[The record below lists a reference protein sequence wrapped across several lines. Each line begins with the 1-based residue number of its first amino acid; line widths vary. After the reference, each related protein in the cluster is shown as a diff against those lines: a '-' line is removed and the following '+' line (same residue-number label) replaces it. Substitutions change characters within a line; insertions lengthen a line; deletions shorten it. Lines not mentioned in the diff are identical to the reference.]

1 MNQRQT
7 AEESAQTPRLSPG
20 KSSGPNQCK
29 GGPVVLAISLFA
41 MLLGLF
47 VLIGVILANFESDRH
62 KQQEIE
68 RVQQALDGM
77 KASLVSR
84 LYANIYKVSTVK
96 ALVAMN
102 PDLTQDDFA
111 RAMEVQFRGEND
123 LRNIGLARDMVIQ
136 FMYPIKGNE
145 AAVGLDYRTL
155 PDQFEAVDLARRVN
169 KIVLAGPLALVQG
182 GEGIVARI
190 PISRKDA
197 DSGREEFWGM
207 ASVVMNCNE
216 MFAGAGIREERD
228 GLRIAIRGRDAL
240 GARGDVFFGDPQ
252 VFENAPLTRVMEL
265 PYGSWQIAA
274 VPSAGWLSS
283 PIVFTPL
290 MWLYILGSA
299 TVLSFTAFIVF
310 LLHKRE
316 RIENERKTLTRSLE
330 VFLKQTTD
338 FVYYKDINSRF
349 IFCSQTLAD
358 ITNHAHWKEMVGKH
372 DFEVFPH
379 DTATIYNEEEKP
391 VFNEGK
397 PILNKVNPYY
407 KENGE
412 TGYVQTNKWPV
423 FDDKQKVSGIF
434 GISRDITEHKK
445 AVEDLENERNL
456 FAAGPV
462 FTMEWSPENHGRW
475 SIRYASSNVEQI
487 LGYSPEEMQHLN
499 FLYTEIIHPHDV
511 EGIVNELRHNIA
523 NHIDSFETSYRLR
536 TKAGHYLWTYDFT
549 LLVRDEEGTLTGIRS
564 YMYDQSA
571 RKQAEEALRLAEERL
586 EKTAYELTENI
597 PIGTYTMVQPPQGGM
612 ARFAFMSS
620 RFLELT
626 GLTREEAASD
636 PLKGFA
642 CVHPDDFD
650 AWVALNA
657 KVFTEKT
664 PFFGETRVV
673 AHGEVRWI
681 TAESTPRTLA
691 DGTTVWEGVLA
702 DITDRKRAE
711 EALSESLRRFNDLAA
726 YVSVGVYVFWI
737 RADGRQEFEYVSDGW
752 CAMNHFRREDVLA
765 NSAVANDLIH
775 PEELENFI
783 LLNQEV
789 ARERKR
795 FHWEGRVVINGEVR
809 FALVESN
816 PVFFDNG
823 DSRWFGIQQDITERK
838 KAADALHETNVAL
851 EKEVAERR
859 ILEENLRIKTDMLEK
874 LSMQDGL
881 TGIPNR
887 RYFDERASLEWRQ
900 ATRSNSPL
908 SLVMMDID
916 HFKLYNDHYGHA
928 AGDVCLR
935 RVAQTLMQSC
945 TRPLDI
951 VARYGGEEFVALLS
965 QTDKEGALYLA
976 EQMRA
981 AVEELSIPHD
991 YSSVCK
997 VVTLSVG
1004 VATYGRESIKT
1015 DLLHLL
1021 QCSDQALYHAKK
1033 QGRNRVQEEA
1043 EDAAKA

>member
-1 MNQRQT
+1 MF
-7 AEESAQTPRLSPG
+7 A
-20 KSSGPNQCK
+20 
-29 GGPVVLAISLFA
+29 VLLC
-41 MLLGLF
+41 LF
-47 VLIGVILANFESDRH
+47 VLIGALLVRFESDRH
-62 KQQEIE
+62 KQQEVE
-68 RVQQALDGM
+68 RVQQVLDGM
-77 KASLVSR
+77 KASLTSR
-84 LYANIYKVSTVK
+84 LHANIYKVSAVK

-136 FMYPIKGNE
+136 FMYPIEGNE

-155 PDQFEAVDLARRVN
+155 PDQFEAVDLARKVN
-169 KIVLAGPLALVQG
+169 EIVLAGPLALVQG

-190 PISRKDA
+190 PISRRDE
-197 DSGREEFWGM
+197 STGRETFWGM
-207 ASVVMNCNE
+207 ASVVMNSDE
-216 MFAGAGIREERD
+216 IFAGAGIREEQD
-228 GLRIAIRGRDAL
+228 DLRIAIRGRDAL
-240 GARGDVFFGDPQ
+240 GAGGDLFFGDPQ
-252 VFENAPLTRVMEL
+252 VFENAPLTRVVEL

-274 VPSAGWLSS
+274 IPFAGWLSTG
-283 PIVFTPL
+283 IVFTPL
-290 MWLYILGSA
+290 MWVYVIGA
-299 TVLSFTAFIVF
+299 GTILSFTALIVF

-316 RIENERKTLTRSLE
+316 RIENERNILTRSLE

-358 ITNHAHWKEMVGKH
+358 ITNHTHWREMIGKH
-372 DFEVFPH
+372 DFDVFPH
-379 DTATIYNEEEKP
+379 DTATIYNEEENH

-397 PILNKVNPYY
+397 PILNRVNPFY
-407 KENGE
+407 KETGE

-434 GISRDITEHKK
+434 GISRDITKHKK

-475 SIRYASSNVEQI
+475 SIKYASSNVEQI
-487 LGYSPEEMQHLN
+487 LGYSPEEMQHSN
-499 FLYTEIIHPHDV
+499 FWYTEIIHPDDV

-523 NHIDSFETSYRLR
+523 NYIDSFETSYRLR
-536 TKAGHYLWTYDFT
+536 TKTGHYLWTYDFT
-549 LLVRDEEGTLTGIRS
+549 LLVRDEEGALTGIRS

-597 PIGTYTMVQPPQGGM
+597 PIGTYTMVQPADGGM

-626 GLTREEAASD
+626 GLTREGAASD
-636 PLKGFA
+636 PLKAFA

-657 KVFTEKT
+657 KAFEEKT

-673 AHGEVRWI
+673 AHGEVRWV
-681 TAESTPRTLA
+681 TAESKPRTLA

-711 EALSESLRRFNDLAA
+711 EALSESLRRFNDLVA

-752 CAMNHFRREDVLA
+752 CAMNKVRREDVLA
-765 NSAVANDLIH
+765 NTTVANDLIH
-775 PEELENFI
+775 PEDLENFM
-783 LLNQEV
+783 LLNQEAV
-789 ARERKR
+789 REQKR
-795 FHWEGRVVINGEVR
+795 FYWEGRIVVGGEIS
-809 FALVESN
+809 FALIEST

-838 KAADALHETNVAL
+838 KAADVLHETNIAL

-887 RYFDERASLEWRQ
+887 RYFDERANMEWRQ
-900 ATRSNSPL
+900 ALRSNYHL

-916 HFKLYNDHYGHA
+916 HFKFYNDHYGHG
-928 AGDVCLR
+928 AGDDCLR

-945 TRPLDI
+945 TRPLDL
-951 VARYGGEEFVALLS
+951 VARYGGEEFVALLP

-976 EQMRA
+976 QQMRA
-981 AVEELSIPHD
+981 AVEEQSIPHD
-991 YSSVCK
+991 YSSVSR
-997 VVTLSVG
+997 VVTVSVG
-1004 VATYGRESIKT
+1004 VATYGRESRKT
-1015 DLLHLL
+1015 DLQHLL
-1021 QCSDQALYHAKK
+1021 QCADQALYHAKK
-1033 QGRNRVQEEA
+1033 QGRNRVQGEAEEA
-1043 EDAAKA
+1043 EKG